1 MPGVVV
7 PLAFVL
13 ADADHAAILCANT
26 GGLRERR
33 CAVRST
39 GSFTSVE
46 DDDPVA
52 ERMTEK
58 QTPRPDERE
67 RGVSLA
73 VRGPESA
80 HVDPAYWPK

>member
-7 PLAFVL
+7 PLAFVS

-46 DDDPVA
+46 DGDPVA

-58 QTPRPDERE
+58 RTPRPERE
-67 RGVSLA
+67 RGVPLA
-73 VRGPESA
+73 ARGPESA
-80 HVDPAYWPK
+80 HVGPAYWPK